1 MLSRRFQHAKGWETC
16 SRARLLSG
24 ITAHTDWA
32 VQTVR
37 LSHTHTHLEMHG
49 NKETWGITVCIN
61 TDTGC
66 IKKRLRNS
74 NTFSNTCLLLH
85 TVTCQQTWTHAETV
99 KTKPDYHFYT
109 EFGTYMQILLTIWL
123 LFIGSRWVCL
133 SVFLV
138 CHIGCQEQAEK
149 RGTVESSM

>member
-1 MLSRRFQHAKGWETC
+1 MPKGGRHARGPVCSQGSPHTLIELFRR
-16 SRARLLSG
+16 S
-24 ITAHTDWA
+24 
-32 VQTVR
+32 V
-37 LSHTHTHLEMHG
+37 SHTLTHTWRCTG